1 MSKNPFTDKLLVG
14 EYKNMLEFAQVAFNK
29 AIMGQY
35 PAKIGTEAPR
45 FAIINYEGAGHQ
57 NDYVNLDDATFYCS
71 EWNDIKL
78 WIGVTDIYPDPDT
91 NRYTYFHSKTLSIQ
105 YARIMEDGSII
116 IFIPHISVDTPE
128 NTIKAVAVMYRY
140 LQEIKIMSKRSDMID
155 TLTNIYTVANFF
167 YRVFGIN
174 LLLEENF
181 FQVFGQDNTDAI
193 YLYGGPNQIQRIF
206 KFLQKDSQYVKPI
219 SNSDIDYYRVLGAM
233 TRFNREVRGDIMQ
246 YKITNHTDNDIDM
259 TKFKDIL
266 SGSDTLDGEDVDQF
280 YDSVMHIILED
291 YDKPFSG
298 APYPSVFHLN
308 VILSL
313 IPKIAILIYNE
324 IDYDGN
330 TKAEEQLK
338 LIEDVF
344 ALVEKKIKET
354 AAKEGI
360 TDSDVHPFYYELR
373 NNLYTYIFFYLHM
386 FYSDVKYL
394 SEYANDVHVRDEDWG
409 AHSLI
414 LTTIFSTAN
423 NRYQHRD
430 EYQSG
435 LENELCNKII
445 ADHYKDIFD
454 YLGRIQDWANMCDK
468 PITHEDDSNEP
479 DSTPEE

>member
-14 EYKNMLEFAQVAFNK
+14 EFKNNLEFAQVAFNK

-35 PAKIGTEAPR
+35 PAKVGTEAPR
-45 FAIINYEGAGHQ
+45 FAIINYEGTGHQ

-71 EWNDIKL
+71 EWNGIKL

-91 NRYTYFHSKTLSIQ
+91 NRYTYFHNKFVSIQ
-105 YARIMEDGSII
+105 YSRIMEDGSII

-140 LQEIKIMSKRSDMID
+140 LQEIKIMSKGSNMID

-181 FQVFGQDNTDAI
+181 FQVFSQDNTDAI

-206 KFLQKDSQYVKPI
+206 NFLQKDSQYVKPI
-219 SNSDIDYYRVLGAM
+219 SNSDLDYYRVLGAM
-233 TRFNREVRGDIMQ
+233 TRFNREVRGDVMQ
-246 YKITNHTDNDIDM
+246 YKITNTESDIDM

-280 YDSVMHIILED
+280 YDSVMHVILEN

-298 APYPSVFHLN
+298 TPYPLVCHLN

-324 IDYDGN
+324 VDYDRN
-330 TKAEEQLK
+330 TKAEEQFK
-338 LIEDVF
+338 LIEDVL
-344 ALVEKKIKET
+344 ALVEKKAKET

-360 TDSDVHPFYYELR
+360 TDDAIHSFYYEIR
-373 NNLYTYIFFYLHM
+373 NNLYTYIFLHLHM
-386 FYSDVKYL
+386 FYPDMKYL
-394 SEYANDVHVRDEDWG
+394 SQYLNSVYVRDEDWG

-414 LTTIFSTAN
+414 LASIFSTAN

-468 PITHEDDSNEP
+468 PITYEDDSNEP

>member
-71 EWNDIKL
+71 EWNGIKL

-91 NRYTYFHSKTLSIQ
+91 NRYTYLHSKTLSIQ

-128 NTIKAVAVMYRY
+128 NTIKAVAVMHRY
-140 LQEIKIMSKRSDMID
+140 LQEIKIMSRRSDMID

-181 FQVFGQDNTDAI
+181 FQVFSQDNKDAI
-193 YLYGGPNQIQRIF
+193 YLYGGPNQIKRIF
-206 KFLQKDSQYVKPI
+206 NFLQKDSQYVKPI
-219 SNSDIDYYRVLGAM
+219 SNSDLDYYRVLGAM
-233 TRFNREVRGDIMQ
+233 ARFNREVRGDVMQ
-246 YKITNHTDNDIDM
+246 YKITNHTDNNIDM
-259 TKFKDIL
+259 TEFKDIL

-280 YDSVMHIILED
+280 FDSVMHIILEG
-291 YDKPFSG
+291 YDNPFSDT
-298 APYPSVFHLN
+298 PYPLVCHLN

-324 IDYDGN
+324 IDYDDN
-330 TKAEEQLK
+330 TKAEEQIK
-338 LIEDVF
+338 LIEDVL
-344 ALVEKKIKET
+344 ALVEKKAKEI

-360 TDSDVHPFYYELR
+360 TDSDVHDFYYELR
-373 NNLYTYIFFYLHM
+373 NNLYTYILFHLYM
-386 FYSDVKYL
+386 FYSDAKYL
-394 SEYANDVHVRDEDWG
+394 SEYANDVYVRDEDWG
-409 AHSLI
+409 AHALI
-414 LTTIFSTAN
+414 LASTFSTAN

-430 EYQSG
+430 EYQFIPA
-435 LENELCNKII
+435 NKLCNKII

-468 PITHEDDSNEP
+468 PITYEDDSNEP

>member
-1 MSKNPFTDKLLVG
+1 M
-14 EYKNMLEFAQVAFNK
+14 
-29 AIMGQY
+29 
-35 PAKIGTEAPR
+35 
-45 FAIINYEGAGHQ
+45 
-57 NDYVNLDDATFYCS
+57 
-71 EWNDIKL
+71 
-78 WIGVTDIYPDPDT
+78 
-91 NRYTYFHSKTLSIQ
+91 SIQ
-105 YARIMEDGSII
+105 YSRIMEDGSII

-128 NTIKAVAVMYRY
+128 NTIKAVAVMFRY

-181 FQVFGQDNTDAI
+181 FQVFSQDNTDAI

-206 KFLQKDSQYVKPI
+206 NFLQKDSQYVKPI
-219 SNSDIDYYRVLGAM
+219 SNSDLDYYRVLGAM
-233 TRFNREVRGDIMQ
+233 TRFNREIRGDIMQ

-259 TKFKDIL
+259 TTFKDIL
-266 SGSDTLDGEDVDQF
+266 SGSETLDGEDIDQF

-338 LIEDVF
+338 LIEDVL
-344 ALVEKKIKET
+344 ALVEKKVKEI

-360 TDSDVHPFYYELR
+360 TDDAIHSFYYEIR
-373 NNLYTYIFFYLHM
+373 NNLYTYIFLHLHM
-386 FYSDVKYL
+386 FYPDVKYL
-394 SEYANDVHVRDEDWG
+394 SQYLNSVYVRDEDWG

-414 LTTIFSTAN
+414 LASIFSTAN

>member
-71 EWNDIKL
+71 EWNGIKL

-128 NTIKAVAVMYRY
+128 NTIKAVAVMHRY
-140 LQEIKIMSKRSDMID
+140 LQEIKIMSRRSDMID

-181 FQVFGQDNTDAI
+181 FQVFSQDNKDAI
-193 YLYGGPNQIQRIF
+193 YLYGGPNQIKRIF
-206 KFLQKDSQYVKPI
+206 NFLQKDSQYVKPI

-246 YKITNHTDNDIDM
+246 YKINYTNNDIDM
-259 TKFKDIL
+259 TTFKDIL
-266 SGSDTLDGEDVDQF
+266 SGSETFDGEDIDQF
-280 YDSVMHIILED
+280 YDSVMHIILEG

-344 ALVEKKIKET
+344 ATVEKKIRET

-373 NNLYTYIFFYLHM
+373 NNLYTYIFFHLHM

-409 AHSLI
+409 AHALI
-414 LTTIFSTAN
+414 LAAIFSTAN

-430 EYQSG
+430 EYQFRLG
-435 LENELCNKII
+435 NELCDKII

-468 PITHEDDSNEP
+468 LIAHEDDSNES

>member
-1 MSKNPFTDKLLVG
+1 MSNHPFNDILLVG
-14 EYKNMLEFAQVAFNK
+14 VYKNMLEFAQVAFNK

-71 EWNDIKL
+71 EWNGIKL

-128 NTIKAVAVMYRY
+128 NTIKAVAVMHRY
-140 LQEIKIMSKRSDMID
+140 LQEIKIMSRRSDMID

-181 FQVFGQDNTDAI
+181 FQVFSQDNKDAI
-193 YLYGGPNQIQRIF
+193 YLYGGPNQIKRIF
-206 KFLQKDSQYVKPI
+206 NFLQKDSQYVKPI

-246 YKITNHTDNDIDM
+246 YKINYTNNDIDM
-259 TKFKDIL
+259 TTFKDIL
-266 SGSDTLDGEDVDQF
+266 SGSETFDGEDIDQF
-280 YDSVMHIILED
+280 YDSVMHIILEG

-344 ALVEKKIKET
+344 ATVEKKIRET

-373 NNLYTYIFFYLHM
+373 NNLYTYIFFHLHM

-409 AHSLI
+409 AHALI
-414 LTTIFSTAN
+414 LAAIFSTAN

-430 EYQSG
+430 EYQFRLG
-435 LENELCNKII
+435 NELCDKII

-468 PITHEDDSNEP
+468 LIAHEDDSNES

>member
-35 PAKIGTEAPR
+35 PAKVGTEVPR
-45 FAIINYEGAGHQ
+45 FAIINYEGTGHQ

-71 EWNDIKL
+71 EWNGIKL

-91 NRYTYFHSKTLSIQ
+91 NRYTYFHNKFVSIQ
-105 YARIMEDGSII
+105 YSRIMEDGSII

-140 LQEIKIMSKRSDMID
+140 LQEIKIMSKGSNMID

-181 FQVFGQDNTDAI
+181 FQVFSQDNTDAI

-206 KFLQKDSQYVKPI
+206 NFLQKDSQYVKPI
-219 SNSDIDYYRVLGAM
+219 SNSDLDYYRVLGAM
-233 TRFNREVRGDIMQ
+233 ARFNREVRGDVMQ

-266 SGSDTLDGEDVDQF
+266 SGSDTLDGEDIDQF
-280 YDSVMHIILED
+280 YDSIMHIVLED

-373 NNLYTYIFFYLHM
+373 NNLYTYIFFHLHM

-409 AHSLI
+409 AHALI
-414 LTTIFSTAN
+414 LAAIFSTAN
-423 NRYQHRD
+423 TRYQHRD
-430 EYQSG
+430 EYQFRLG
-435 LENELCNKII
+435 NELCDKIV